1 MTSNASTTLALMHTP
16 PSLRLFAL
24 ALLGLSALLLTA
36 CQPPEPEVPPE
47 IPAQTPAAL
56 LARFEADVKACTS
69 LVRTLE
75 SDRAFVESFQSA
87 QVRSSQ
93 PVDTLLRKSAV
104 GRSPEVAYFLSHEK
118 YMELGVDFHGDP
130 WAVAWVAKEPIYCA
144 PTVARLSE
152 IEAMGESQEAWR
164 IRLFFLDKAL
174 ENLSPPWDEGAG
186 GMVEF
191 DHFKT
196 FVMEAHKLYTGSQKT
211 AWLAWA
217 EKAIQTLET
226 SRKDVTEGAAGLTS
240 QQQHQ
245 MLNERIAFLRQLA
258 QPAK

>member
-1 MTSNASTTLALMHTP
+1 MPTK
-16 PSLRLFAL
+16 LRLAAL
-24 ALLGLSALLLTA
+24 ALLVLSALLLSA
-36 CQPPEPEVPPE
+36 CQPAEPEAPPE

-69 LVRTLE
+69 LVRVLE
-75 SDRAFVESFQSA
+75 SDRAFVHSFQSA

-93 PVDTLLRKSAV
+93 PVEALLRKSAV
-104 GRSPEVAYFLSHEK
+104 ARSPEVAYFLNHEK

-130 WAVAWVAKEPIYCA
+130 WAVAWVSNEAIFCA
-144 PTVARLSE
+144 PTFKRLSE
-152 IEAMGESQEAWR
+152 IEAMGESQEGWR

-174 ENLSPPWDEGAG
+174 ESLSPPWDEGAG
-186 GMVEF
+186 GTVEF

-196 FVMEAHKLYTGSQKT
+196 YVLEASRRYTGAQQAAFH
-211 AWLAWA
+211 AWVG
-217 EKAIQTLET
+217 KAIKVLDE
-226 SRKDVTEGAAGLTS
+226 SRREVEEGAAGLTS

-245 MLNERIAFLRQLA
+245 LLDERLAFLRQLA

>member
-1 MTSNASTTLALMHTP
+1 MQTLPRLGLATP
-16 PSLRLFAL
+16 
-24 ALLGLSALLLTA
+24 ALLGLSALWLTA
-36 CQPPEPEVPPE
+36 CQPAEPEVPPDP
-47 IPAQTPAAL
+47 PAKTAADL

-69 LVRTLE
+69 LVRVLE

-87 QVRSSQ
+87 QVRSAQ
-93 PVDTLLRKSAV
+93 PVEALLRKSAV
-104 GRSPEVAYFLSHEK
+104 ARSPEVAYFLSHEK
-118 YMELGVDFHGDP
+118 YMMLGVDFHGDP
-130 WAVAWVAKEPIYCA
+130 WAVAWVSKEPIFCA
-144 PTVARLSE
+144 PSFERLLE
-152 IEAMGESQEAWR
+152 AEAMGESGEAWR
-164 IRLFFLDKAL
+164 IRLFFLDRAL

-196 FVMEAHKLYTGSQKT
+196 YVLEASRRYTGAQQ
-211 AWLAWA
+211 AAFYAWA
-217 EKAIQTLET
+217 GKAVKVLDE

-245 MLNERIAFLRQLA
+245 MMDERITFLRQLA

>member
-1 MTSNASTTLALMHTP
+1 MQTL
-16 PSLRLFAL
+16 PSLRLAAL
-24 ALLGLSALLLTA
+24 ALLGLSALWLTA

-93 PVDTLLRKSAV
+93 PVDALLRKSAV
-104 GRSPEVAYFLSHEK
+104 ARSPEVAYFLSHGK

-130 WAVAWVAKEPIYCA
+130 WAVAWMDKEPIYCA
-144 PTVARLSE
+144 PTFARLSE

-186 GMVEF
+186 TMVEF

-196 FVMEAHKLYTGSQKT
+196 FVMEAHKLYTGPQKAT
-211 AWLAWA
+211 FQAWG
-217 EKAIQTLET
+217 EKAIKTLET
-226 SRKDVTEGAAGLTS
+226 SRKDVAEGAAGLTS
-240 QQQHQ
+240 QQQHR
-245 MLNERIAFLRQLA
+245 MLDERIAFLRQLA